1 MELRLAWGWYVGG
14 WSVSHPSA
22 DDGHGHS
29 RDSGNWG
36 HCGTWNV
43 YHAYRIIRSGIE
55 KASGVPGTVEMMV
68 VCHAFNT
75 DVWPAKLSLVWV
87 VVLEFHRRPWLAR
100 LVAIRVN
107 ASMLA
112 PPLWVRRIKKTAL
125 EERRPAMLVDGLSV
139 VVL

>member
-1 MELRLAWGWYVGG
+1 MELRLAWGCYVGG
-14 WSVSHPSA
+14 WSVSHLYA
-22 DDGHGHS
+22 DDGHGCS
-29 RDSGNWG
+29 RDSGNRG

-43 YHAYRIIRSGIE
+43 YHAHRIIRSGIE

-68 VCHAFNT
+68 VCAAFNI

-87 VVLEFHRRPWLAR
+87 GCLGVSSRPLLAR

-112 PPLWVRRIKKTAL
+112 RPLWIRRIKKRDW
-125 EERRPAMLVDGLSV
+125 RRRDLQC
-139 VVL
+139 